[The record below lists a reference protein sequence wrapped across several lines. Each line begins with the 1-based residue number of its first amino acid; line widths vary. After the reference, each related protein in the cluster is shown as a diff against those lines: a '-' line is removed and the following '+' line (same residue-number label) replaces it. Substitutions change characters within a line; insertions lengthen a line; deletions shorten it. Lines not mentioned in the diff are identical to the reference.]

1 MWHFIFVHFCRV
13 FSPLLSQWYEQ
24 GVRAHNSDDDYEIEW
39 ISDFKI
45 KWPLTREKWTFF
57 RGTWCNCKSV
67 NNIFVFKKSRD
78 FVSESENASD
88 VIDTGLP
95 SMVMVILVPSL
106 NSIEIDLVFQFID
119 KFHRKFLY
127 RLSFWKMNEKQEWR
141 AFCGG
146 QWAFHLN

>member
-13 FSPLLSQWYEQ
+13 FPPLLSQWYEQ

-57 RGTWCNCKSV
+57 SGTWCNCKSV
-67 NNIFVFKKSRD
+67 NNIFVFKKNHEILFRK
-78 FVSESENASD
+78 VKMYPM
-88 VIDTGLP
+88 LL
-95 SMVMVILVPSL
+95 ILVQQYPSL

-119 KFHRKFLY
+119 NFHRTFLY
-127 RLSFWKMNEKQEWR
+127 RLSFWIMNEKQEWR

>member
-13 FSPLLSQWYEQ
+13 FSSLLSQWYEQ

-57 RGTWCNCKSV
+57 SGTWCNCKSV
-67 NNIFVFKKSRD
+67 NNIFVFKKNHEILFRK
-78 FVSESENASD
+78 VKMYPM
-88 VIDTGLP
+88 LL
-95 SMVMVILVPSL
+95 ILVQQYPSL

-119 KFHRKFLY
+119 NFHRKFLY